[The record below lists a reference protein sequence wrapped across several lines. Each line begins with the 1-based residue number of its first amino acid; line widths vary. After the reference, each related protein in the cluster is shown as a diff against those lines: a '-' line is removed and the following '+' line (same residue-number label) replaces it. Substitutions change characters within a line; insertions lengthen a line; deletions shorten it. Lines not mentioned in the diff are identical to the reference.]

1 MRNTDSN
8 TRTIGLI
15 QMACTS
21 DPEHNF
27 QAATQY
33 IRDAAKQEAQ
43 IICLP
48 ELFLSN
54 YFCQTEN
61 PKHFSLAEP
70 IPGPKSNAFAQLA
83 KELEIVLIIP
93 LFEK

>member
-1 MRNTDSN
+1 MQNIDSN
-8 TRTIGLI
+8 IRTIGLI

-21 DPEHNF
+21 DPEYNF
-27 QAATQY
+27 QTATQY

-61 PKHFSLAEP
+61 P
-70 IPGPKSNAFAQLA
+70 
-83 KELEIVLIIP
+83 
-93 LFEK
+93 